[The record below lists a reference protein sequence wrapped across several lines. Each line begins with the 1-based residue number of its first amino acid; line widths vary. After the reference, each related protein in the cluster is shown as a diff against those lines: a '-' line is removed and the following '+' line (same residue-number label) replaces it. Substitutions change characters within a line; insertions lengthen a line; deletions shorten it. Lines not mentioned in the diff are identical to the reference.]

1 MRFGEKLKN
10 ARVGQGMTQETVA
23 KQIGVSRQ
31 SLSNWE
37 KRLVFTGFLTR
48 RENLYWLCIMC
59 NHTEIKNTGS
69 EEPVFLRM

>member
-37 KRLVFTGFLTR
+37 KDWYLPDSLPGR
-48 RENLYWLCIMC
+48 RICIGSALCAIMQ
-59 NHTEIKNTGS
+59 K
-69 EEPVFLRM
+69 